1 MPTSPQYAAVATI
14 VKLLRARDG
23 INRRRQVDDS
33 VLDMS
38 NPFYSND
45 TASGAQRAVIN
56 ASLNSVKE
64 EEEEELEEGPEQT
77 SGAQPGFA
85 SLTSNVSGGGATD
98 SYMGFDMSAS
108 SSNHGSSYFSAQK
121 CDDDEDFKAF
131 STRVV
136 LDNLD
141 ASGISAV
148 AFQGD
153 HVYVGTPGGRLFLYL
168 ASGTRGRGIFSS
180 TGGSDGSGGKENR
193 AFSSHVSTYTVSKGS
208 CQNNNCTA
216 VSTCS
221 CALWWASICARY
233 ALA

>member
-1 MPTSPQYAAVATI
+1 
-14 VKLLRARDG
+14 
-23 INRRRQVDDS
+23 
-33 VLDMS
+33 MS

-45 TASGAQRAVIN
+45 TASGEQRAVVN

-77 SGAQPGFA
+77 SGAQPEFA
-85 SLTSNVSGGGATD
+85 SLTSNISGGGATD

-141 ASGISAV
+141 QRNLRS
-148 AFQGD
+148 
-153 HVYVGTPGGRLFLYL
+153 R
-168 ASGTRGRGIFSS
+168 
-180 TGGSDGSGGKENR
+180 
-193 AFSSHVSTYTVSKGS
+193 VSRGS
-208 CQNNNCTA
+208 CLRRHTR
-216 VSTCS
+216 
-221 CALWWASICARY
+221 WPSISLPSFGY
-233 ALA
+233 KG

>member
-121 CDDDEDFKAF
+121 YFDDGDDDKGFKAF
-131 STRVV
+131 STRAV

-148 AFQGD
+148 ALQGD
-153 HVYVGTPGGRLFLYL
+153 HVYVGTP
-168 ASGTRGRGIFSS
+168 
-180 TGGSDGSGGKENR
+180 
-193 AFSSHVSTYTVSKGS
+193 V
-208 CQNNNCTA
+208 A
-216 VSTCS
+216 VYFFT
-221 CALWWASICARY
+221 
-233 ALA
+233 